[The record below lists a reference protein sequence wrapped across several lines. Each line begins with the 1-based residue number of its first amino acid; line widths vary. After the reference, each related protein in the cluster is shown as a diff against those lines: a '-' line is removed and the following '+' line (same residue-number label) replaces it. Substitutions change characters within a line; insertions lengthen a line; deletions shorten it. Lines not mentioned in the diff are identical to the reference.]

1 MNDMWIDLLPVL
13 FAMMISPA
21 RTLAVILLLH
31 TPRSTTAA
39 LSYVLGMVSA
49 MMVQGAA
56 LGAAMNI
63 VGLTGS
69 DRSSDLS
76 IFVATLFVVGGVVL
90 LAGAF
95 KFATAPV
102 SGGGSLASALEKL
115 ERIGPSGAFKIGFG
129 WIFASPKQWV
139 FVLTA
144 VAVIFTAQLSV
155 VGSLANYLLFSVLV
169 QLAYLVIIGSY
180 LIAQDRV
187 SKALDAVFKWIKAQ
201 LRVSAIGLFVFF
213 GVVFLI
219 KGLSELAG

>member
-1 MNDMWIDLLPVL
+1 MTEMWINLLPVL

-31 TPRSTTAA
+31 TPRSSTTAI
-39 LSYVLGMVSA
+39 SYVAGMTSA

-56 LGAAMNI
+56 LGAAMSV

-69 DRSSDLS
+69 DRSADLA
-76 IFVATLFVVGGVVL
+76 IFVGTLFVVGGVIL

-102 SGGGSLASALEKL
+102 SGNGSLASALEKL
-115 ERIGPSGAFKIGFG
+115 EKLGPGGAFKIGFG

-144 VAVIFTAQLSV
+144 VAVIFTAQLSTI
-155 VGSLANYLLFSVLV
+155 GSLANYFVFAILV
-169 QLAYLVIIGSY
+169 QLAYFVIIGAFF
-180 LIAQDRV
+180 IAKDQV
-187 SKALDAVFKWIKAQ
+187 SAALDAVFRWIKTH
-201 LRVSAIGLFVFF
+201 LRASAIGLFAFF
-213 GVVFLI
+213 GAVFLL
-219 KGLSELAG
+219 KGLAELAG